1 MKLFIA
7 SDIHGS
13 AYYAEIMLRE
23 FEASGADKLVLLG
36 DILYHGPRNDL
47 PTDYSPKR
55 VAEMLNKY
63 ADKIIAVRGNCEA
76 EVDSLMLDFPVTSDY
91 GVIFDGNTT
100 LYLSHGHRTVPKMTD
115 GTLYFTGHTHI
126 PHDYTENG
134 VRYEIEVTYDEN
146 DRAVSVVVR
155 EVEEE
160 FMGEPVEFMGDMAP
174 PQYDVDD
181 EK

>member
-23 FEASGADKLVLLG
+23 FNTSGADKLVLLG
-36 DILYHGPRNDL
+36 DVLYHGPRNDL
-47 PTDYSPKR
+47 PADYSPKR

-63 ADKIIAVRGNCEA
+63 ADKILCARGNCEA

-91 GVIFDGNTT
+91 GVIFDGTT
-100 LYLSHGHRTVPKMTD
+100 TMYISHGHRTVPKMTE

-134 VRYEIEVTYDEN
+134 VRYLNPGSVSIPKNNSPHSAIIYDN
-146 DRAVSVVVR
+146 GSVYW
-155 EVEEE
+155 
-160 FMGEPVEFMGDMAP
+160 
-174 PQYDVDD
+174 YDIVN
-181 EK
+181 KSVYSI

>member
-134 VRYEIEVTYDEN
+134 VRYLNPGSVSIPKNDSPHSAIIFDNGNVSWYDIVN
-146 DRAVSVVVR
+146 KAVYSI
-155 EVEEE
+155 
-160 FMGEPVEFMGDMAP
+160 
-174 PQYDVDD
+174 
-181 EK
+181 

>member
-13 AYYAEIMLRE
+13 AYYAEMMLRE
-23 FEASGADKLVLLG
+23 FEASGADKIVLLG

-47 PTDYSPKR
+47 PADYSPKR

-63 ADKIIAVRGNCEA
+63 ADKIITVRGNCEA

-91 GVIFDGNTT
+91 GVIFDGNTAM
-100 LYLSHGHRTVPKMTD
+100 YLSHGHRTVPKMTD

-134 VRYEIEVTYDEN
+134 VRYLNPGSVSIPKNNSPHSAIIYDDGSVSWYDIEN
-146 DRAVSVVVR
+146 KSV
-155 EVEEE
+155 
-160 FMGEPVEFMGDMAP
+160 
-174 PQYDVDD
+174 YSI
-181 EK
+181 

>member
-55 VAEMLNKY
+55 VAEMLNKF

-134 VRYEIEVTYDEN
+134 VRYLNPGSVSIPKNDSPHSAIIFDNGCISWYDIVN
-146 DRAVSVVVR
+146 KNVYSI
-155 EVEEE
+155 
-160 FMGEPVEFMGDMAP
+160 
-174 PQYDVDD
+174 
-181 EK
+181 